1 MFLSSSF
8 DFTILTP
15 VVILIAISALIP
27 IILSVLKIKFIPFS
41 AVEIVVGIIIG
52 LFFNK
57 NGMFTNEFSEGLYI
71 FGMAFLLFLS
81 GLDTDFSVFKK
92 HDPKDH
98 HVDVLKVSVILIIA
112 VLLISLLA
120 SFIFI
125 N

>member
-57 NGMFTNEFSEGLYI
+57 NGMFTNEI
-71 FGMAFLLFLS
+71 
-81 GLDTDFSVFKK
+81 
-92 HDPKDH
+92 
-98 HVDVLKVSVILIIA
+98 
-112 VLLISLLA
+112 
-120 SFIFI
+120 
-125 N
+125 